1 MTDSYAVD
9 VEGVSKSFGAF
20 KALNGV
26 NLRVRQGEIYGLL
39 GPNGAGKTTLIR
51 LICGLLAAHTGTVTV
66 LGQRMPNVGVL
77 RHIGYMTQQAALYP
91 ALSVEE
97 NVSFFAAINGAD
109 EGVKN
114 ALELVELY
122 DRRGSVVATLS
133 GGLRQR
139 CSLACALVHR
149 PELLLLDEPTVG
161 IDPQLRVQFWESCR
175 RMAASGTTII
185 VSSHVMD
192 EADRCQRLGLIQY
205 GRLLAE
211 GSPADIRAQEARKI
225 SKKHSWRW
233 RGGKSH
239 ERPPGPRDHSPAAA
253 GIPARPQDACAPLRR
268 ADRHPGPA
276 RLPDARFD
284 QLAVGRYRQRG
295 FRSVGRHG
303 GGCAPAFEPHHDHRH
318 QRRGRRCQ
326 AQGRFSRRLYRAAF
340 RFQPA
345 GAERQRR
352 ARGPPRRLAA
362 GGGCTRPSGAA
373 AGDDHAR
380 VPGGGP

>member
-1 MTDSYAVD
+1 MSDSYAVD

-51 LICGLLAAHTGTVTV
+51 LICGLLAAHAGTVTV
-66 LGQRMPNVGVL
+66 LGRRMPNVAVL

-109 EGVKN
+109 EGVKD
-114 ALELVELY
+114 ALELVQLY

-161 IDPQLRVQFWESCR
+161 IDPQLRVQFWESFR

-211 GSPADIRAQEARKI
+211 GTPADIRAQGGSQNLEEAFL
-225 SKKHSWRW
+225 
-233 RGGKSH
+233 
-239 ERPPGPRDHSPAAA
+239 ALA
-253 GIPARPQDACAPLRR
+253 GTKE
-268 ADRHPGPA
+268 
-276 RLPDARFD
+276 
-284 QLAVGRYRQRG
+284 
-295 FRSVGRHG
+295 S
-303 GGCAPAFEPHHDHRH
+303 
-318 QRRGRRCQ
+318 
-326 AQGRFSRRLYRAAF
+326 
-340 RFQPA
+340 
-345 GAERQRR
+345 
-352 ARGPPRRLAA
+352 
-362 GGGCTRPSGAA
+362 
-373 AGDDHAR
+373 
-380 VPGGGP
+380 